1 MRRSGRNVL
10 PSRPAR
16 RRPAPGRRRW
26 RLPPALRP
34 WRKVA
39 FLLVFAAAVIG
50 GRDGLGYLGAR
61 VSGSGACRVTSV
73 VDGDTVRVY
82 CPGRGFDSAR
92 LTGFDTP
99 EVFSPRCPGEWWAGT
114 RATWAL
120 QRLVW
125 SADEVKIVFHG
136 TDRYDRRLAVLFLDG
151 TNVARTMIEAGH
163 ARPYDGGR
171 RRGWC
176 G

>member
-1 MRRSGRNVL
+1 MRRAGPPRHL
-10 PSRPAR
+10 RRRGPR
-16 RRPAPGRRRW
+16 RRP
-26 RLPPALRP
+26 RLPGALRP

-39 FLLVFAAAVIG
+39 VVALIAAAVIG
-50 GRDGLGYLGAR
+50 GRDGLGYLGAK
-61 VSGSGACRVTSV
+61 VSGGGSCRVTSV

-114 RATWAL
+114 RASWAL
-120 QRLVW
+120 QRRIW
-125 SADEVKIVFHG
+125 AADEVKIVFHG
-136 TDRYDRRLAVLFLDG
+136 RDRYDRRLAALFLDG
-151 TNVARTMIEAGH
+151 AAVSRLMIEAGH

-171 RRGWC
+171 REGWC

>member
-1 MRRSGRNVL
+1 MR
-10 PSRPAR
+10 R
-16 RRPAPGRRRW
+16 RRPPRHLRW
-26 RLPPALRP
+26 RGQPRTRPRLPRALRP

-39 FLLVFAAAVIG
+39 VVAFIAVTVIG
-50 GRDGLGYLGAR
+50 GRDAIGYLGAK
-61 VSGSGACRVTSV
+61 VSGDTACRVTSV

-82 CPGRGFDSAR
+82 CPGRGLETAR

-114 RATWAL
+114 CATWAL
-120 QRLVW
+120 QRQVW
-125 SADEVKIVFHG
+125 TADEVKIVFHG
-136 TDRYDRRLAVLFLDG
+136 RDKYDRRLAALFLDG
-151 TNVARTMIEAGH
+151 ANVSRLMIEAGH

-171 RRGWC
+171 RESWC